1 MTFVIKTMM
10 FIHNDQSPP
19 VQMILP
25 IFSLKDFAYVPNE
38 DSPEMPDMPDEDFD
52 CVKDIIID

>member
-1 MTFVIKTMM
+1 MTFVIKTIM

-25 IFSLKDFAYVPNE
+25 ISSLKDFAYVPNE
-38 DSPEMPDMPDEDFD
+38 DSPEMPDMPDEELD